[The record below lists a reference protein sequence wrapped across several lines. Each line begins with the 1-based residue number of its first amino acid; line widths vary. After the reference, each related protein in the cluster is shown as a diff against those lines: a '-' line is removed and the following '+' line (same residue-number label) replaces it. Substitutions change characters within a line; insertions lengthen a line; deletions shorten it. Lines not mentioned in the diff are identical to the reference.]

1 MDHQPSPASI
11 TQLPVMT
18 SADAENVGFA
28 IFNHVPTLP
37 IDIPDGGFTVSAKTS
52 EGLRVT
58 FYFGPYRTGGPPRC
72 IDICYHDASMT
83 VPDGGGSP
91 VPVFDMFTIAE
102 EGRHPYAS
110 RKSDVSEKP
119 SIAVVLLDKPE
130 RAGG

>member
-58 FYFGPYRTGGPPRC
+58 FYFGPYRTGGPLRC

-102 EGRHPYAS
+102 EGRHPYDS